1 MKLLDIFLPYQK
13 SFFCNPSKRKMWVSA
28 RQIGKSFC
36 VAGMLVYK
44 ALSKQ
49 NGLSICISVNSRSAS
64 ELISKCR
71 QFAESIKVL
80 SEGRIDY
87 TASYD
92 TIHFSNGSRVMSL
105 PSTADSLRGWSAQCV
120 IIDEAAFVWRLDDIL
135 QGIAPTLTRDQN
147 SELILTT
154 TPAGKNG
161 AFYELYRTAL
171 NEDEWYVQH
180 TTIEDAIND
189 GLKIDIESLH
199 SLCPDPEIFA
209 QEYMCQFSS
218 EYSSLIDTSLLEYY
232 DELPKQTSTA
242 YIGIDVGST
251 SDRTAMVTIQQINN
265 RNYVDDIVVLHKAEY
280 EHQLEIAKE
289 LHSKNKYRGGYVD
302 KTGIGSA
309 FSEFVTKKVCVNI
322 KGLSFTAS
330 NKPQMYEAL
339 RSQVFDHT
347 ILFNRKFKSML
358 EMDFNN
364 VQRIVTESGQVKY
377 EAGHNA
383 QGHSD
388 ITSAL
393 VLALQSIK
401 DNPASLSY
409 PSSYTRFSRL
419 S

>member
-1 MKLLDIFLPYQK
+1 
-13 SFFCNPSKRKMWVSA
+13 
-28 RQIGKSFC
+28 
-36 VAGMLVYK
+36 MLVYK

-71 QFAESIKVL
+71 QFAESIKIL

-135 QGIAPTLTRDQN
+135 QGIAPTLTRDKN

-161 AFYELYRTAL
+161 AFYELYSTAL

-189 GLKIDIESLH
+189 GLKIDIESLR

-289 LHSKNKYRGGYVD
+289 LHLKNKYRGGYVD

-330 NKPQMYEAL
+330 NKTPMYETL
-339 RSQVFDHT
+339 RS
-347 ILFNRKFKSML
+347 
-358 EMDFNN
+358 
-364 VQRIVTESGQVKY
+364 
-377 EAGHNA
+377 
-383 QGHSD
+383 
-388 ITSAL
+388 
-393 VLALQSIK
+393 
-401 DNPASLSY
+401 
-409 PSSYTRFSRL
+409 
-419 S
+419 